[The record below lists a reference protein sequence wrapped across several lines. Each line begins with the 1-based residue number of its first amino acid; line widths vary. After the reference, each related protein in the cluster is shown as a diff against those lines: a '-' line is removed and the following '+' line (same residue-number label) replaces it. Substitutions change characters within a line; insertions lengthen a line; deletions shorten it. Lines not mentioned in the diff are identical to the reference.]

1 MKVQTTTTVQVRG
14 RGDTKQKAF
23 AAALNSVQRTVLG
36 QNANNILLS
45 IKPLDVTVVK
55 ATKMVRR
62 EKFFFFF
69 FPRDR
74 VMYDIT
80 LDVDIDVTTIDVE
93 EIEFELINKK

>member
-1 MKVQTTTTVQVRG
+1 MKQQTITTVQVNG

-23 AAALNSVQRTVLG
+23 AAALSNVQRTVLG
-36 QNANNILLS
+36 QNENNIILS

-55 ATKMVRR
+55 AVKTVRR

-74 VMYDIT
+74 VVYDIT
-80 LDVDIDVTTIDVE
+80 LDIQIDVTTLDVQ
-93 EIEFELINKK
+93 EIEFELNNKN